1 MNKIANTEV
10 EINIFN
16 LLKKLWKKKF
26 LITFVAIAFATAGL
40 FYSLFIVTP
49 QYTSSTRIYVI
60 NPNTPNNSIT
70 AQDLQAGSFLANDYK
85 EMITSTDVL
94 EKVISS
100 EKLNYPSSQL
110 LQKITVSILKDT
122 RVISISVEDANP
134 KMSQKLANSVREAA
148 VSKIKAVTQ
157 VEDIT
162 TLEKGNLPKA
172 PSSPNIKKNVLI
184 GFIVGAGL
192 STIVLVIMGILDD
205 RVNTEEDIEK
215 VLGLTSLGIV
225 PDLNKL

>member
-49 QYTSSTRIYVI
+49 QYISSTRIYVI
-60 NPNTPNNSIT
+60 TPNNSIT

-85 EMITSTDVL
+85 EIITSTDVL

-215 VLGLTSLGIV
+215 ALGLTSLGIV

>member
-60 NPNTPNNSIT
+60 TPNNSIT
-70 AQDLQAGSFLANDYK
+70 VQDLQAGSFLANDYK
-85 EMITSTDVL
+85 EIITSTDVL

-215 VLGLTSLGIV
+215 ALGLTSLGIV

>member
-40 FYSLFIVTP
+40 FYSLFIDTP

-70 AQDLQAGSFLANDYK
+70 TQDLQAGSFLANDYK
-85 EMITSTDVL
+85 EIITSTDVL

>member
-1 MNKIANTEV
+1 
-10 EINIFN
+10 
-16 LLKKLWKKKF
+16 
-26 LITFVAIAFATAGL
+26 
-40 FYSLFIVTP
+40 
-49 QYTSSTRIYVI
+49 
-60 NPNTPNNSIT
+60 
-70 AQDLQAGSFLANDYK
+70 
-85 EMITSTDVL
+85 
-94 EKVISS
+94 
-100 EKLNYPSSQL
+100 
-110 LQKITVSILKDT
+110 
-122 RVISISVEDANP
+122 
-134 KMSQKLANSVREAA
+134 MSQKLANSVREAA

-157 VEDIT
+157 VEDIA

>member
-49 QYTSSTRIYVI
+49 QYTYSTRIYVI
-60 NPNTPNNSIT
+60 PPNNSIT

-85 EMITSTDVL
+85 EIITSTDVL

-215 VLGLTSLGIV
+215 ALGLTSLGIV

>member
-60 NPNTPNNSIT
+60 NPNNSIT

-85 EMITSTDVL
+85 EIITSTDVL

-205 RVNTEEDIEK
+205 CVNTEEDIEK
-215 VLGLTSLGIV
+215 ALGLTSLGIV